1 MKKGESVLYNLK
13 LKLLM
18 VNRAKKLKF
27 DKKGNVHVFFFKVNN

>member
-1 MKKGESVLYNLK
+1 MKKGESVLYNFK

-27 DKKGNVHVFFFKVNN
+27 DKKGNVHVFFLR